1 MEKKI
6 TILHVIESLG
16 VGGAEKSLVQAV
28 NGMPGYR
35 HIVAILHEPDT
46 LKEKLTDARVI
57 NLGADSIWQ
66 RWKAV
71 KQLEQVIDAE
81 QVDLV
86 HAQLFNSTL
95 AGRMASR
102 GKIPFVFTLQSML
115 GEDLFKKDIISRYM
129 EKITYSK
136 KNYLIAVSNE
146 ALNDYKKYIQ
156 PNQER
161 ATVIYNSIEEKFFA
175 AAYKTFTP
183 GKKVRLI
190 AVGNLK
196 PLKNYDYILDALK
209 MVPEGLFEL
218 DIYGAGPH
226 KEFLQRRIETEQLP
240 AVLKG
245 NVSDL
250 QQRIGGYDIYLHCSK
265 YEGSSLAIFEAM
277 ACGLPVIVSDIPV
290 LRENTGSFSL
300 YVDLQQPGDLAKKLL
315 AVQKGELDIN
325 ERGSKGFEWVKTVAH
340 PSIVLSHTVNFYT
353 KILSENSK

>member
-1 MEKKI
+1 MDKQI

-46 LKEKLTDARVI
+46 LKDKLTDARVI
-57 NLGADSIWQ
+57 NLAAHSIWQ

-71 KQLEQVIDAE
+71 KQLKQIIDAE

-95 AGRMASR
+95 VGRIASR
-102 GKIPFVFTLQSML
+102 GRVPFIFTLQSML
-115 GEDLFKKDIISRYM
+115 GEDLFKKDFVSRLL

-156 PNQER
+156 PNQDR
-161 ATVIYNSIEEKFFA
+161 STVIYNSIEQKFFA
-175 AAYKTFTP
+175 PSYKSFTP
-183 GKKVRLI
+183 GRKVRLI

-209 MVPEGLFEL
+209 MIPGGLFEL

-226 KEFLQRRIETEQLP
+226 KDFLQQRIETEQLP
-240 AVLKG
+240 VVLKG

-250 QQRIGGYDIYLHCSK
+250 QQRIGQYDIYLHCSK

-277 ACGLPVIVSDIPV
+277 ASGLPVIVSDIPV
-290 LRENTGSFSL
+290 LRENTGGFSS
-300 YVDLQQPGDLAKKLL
+300 YVDLQQPGDLAQKLI

-340 PSIVLSHTVNFYT
+340 PSVVLAHTVNFYT
-353 KILSENSK
+353 KVLSENSK